1 MKLMLLDSQIER
13 ISNGTK
19 IHATISDPNNKLR
32 IGKKI
37 DYKLE
42 NNQGHCTTVIISKQ
56 TIEIAVRKNANSYEL
71 IYLQIDKQDRSD
83 RLPDLSTNE
92 GFNSKQEFLEWIY
105 NTAEEKPRVT
115 LHVLRG
121 KILHWTDYQY

>member
-1 MKLMLLDSQIER
+1 MKLILLDSQIEN

-19 IHATISDPNNKLR
+19 IHATISDPNYNVKVGR
-32 IGKKI
+32 KI
-37 DYKLE
+37 DYRME
-42 NNQGHCTTVIISKQ
+42 NNQRYFNPEISGQQ